1 MIDWDHVRKLRDEIG
16 ADAFEEVVE
25 MFLDEVE
32 TEIET
37 LRAPPGARDLEV
49 QLHFIKGSALN
60 LGFAE
65 FAALCQKGE
74 AAASGGQADTV
85 NLTEVLDCFDR
96 SKAAFLA
103 GLKAEVTTA

>member
-25 MFLDEVE
+25 LFLYEVE
-32 TEIET
+32 TEIAKLCT
-37 LRAPPGARDLEV
+37 PPGMRDIEA

-60 LGFAE
+60 LGFADLSE
-65 FAALCQKGE
+65 LCQKGE
-74 AAASGGQADTV
+74 AATFGGQANTV
-85 NLTEVLDCFDR
+85 NLPELLDCFDR

-103 GLKAEVTTA
+103 GLGQEVTTD